1 VEEGT
6 LLILR
11 AIVRIGPGF
20 LYSFL
25 HFWGISQKTE
35 YLECVL
41 HHFIFQNAL
50 LLGEKRRIRIIII
63 IIIMQEFT
71 IMTCQKFCGVCGGN
85 LTKHIFSSKSRC
97 YAEATLQSIFFHP
110 KAGVCGGNLTKPIF
124 FIQKQRGHFVFH
136 NGPLLFRLG
145 FSTEFLAGL
154 LRQVKPLVGQSKGR
168 NYRNWA
174 CTWLYDLVC
183 ALIFG
188 NAIHLGLYPTHKK
201 PTGRG
206 LGLYLAQKDP

>member
-1 VEEGT
+1 
-6 LLILR
+6 
-11 AIVRIGPGF
+11 
-20 LYSFL
+20 
-25 HFWGISQKTE
+25 
-35 YLECVL
+35 
-41 HHFIFQNAL
+41 
-50 LLGEKRRIRIIII
+50 
-63 IIIMQEFT
+63 MQEFT
-71 IMTCQKFCGVCGGN
+71 IMTCQKFCGVCGGNLTKHIFSSKSRCYAEATLQSIFFHPKAGVCGGN